1 MKILWTLYPI
11 PVSLNQYTL
20 HYISHESVW
29 NLFSQ
34 MCVCVYLQGLPTCSI
49 QWGPWASVGMA
60 VADVS
65 LAVRLEKAGV
75 VMVQPEVFY
84 CKNND
89 L

>member
-1 MKILWTLYPI
+1 METL
-11 PVSLNQYTL
+11 LTG
-20 HYISHESVW
+20 
-29 NLFSQ
+29 
-34 MCVCVYLQGLPTCSI
+34 MCVYLQGLPTCSI

-84 CKNND
+84 SKNND
-89 L
+89 LELIFHSMSTPNPPKTSHMQS